1 MSLNVTVHN
10 LKMQYNA
17 HPVLDGLEFDLQRGE
32 LLALL
37 GANGAGKSTLLR
49 CISRVLEPTGGSVC
63 LDGRDIS
70 NLTALEIARQMAVV
84 PQEGGVDFEFTVQD
98 IVLMGRFPHIR
109 RFQKEGER
117 EQDIALS
124 AMEMTGVAHLAQ
136 RPVTTLSGG
145 EKQRVIIARAICQ
158 QPKLLL
164 LDEPTASLDIG
175 YQYELLELA
184 VRLNREKGITII
196 AAIHDLNLASQ
207 FFDRFILLSEGKVLA
222 AGRAEEV
229 ITAEN
234 IKKSYGV
241 PAVIFRHPL
250 HGHLQVSIPKQQHG
264 TGINKKGP
272 AVHVIGGG
280 SEALPVL
287 DALRERG
294 CKLSVGPVT
303 AQDSGY
309 QYASFYRIPLVEV
322 PPFSPVSD
330 EIYEAH
336 LRMIREAV
344 LVVVPPI
351 PFGEGNL
358 RNLQAVEQASREG
371 IPVFILEEETSRERD
386 YTGGQATAVISRLKK
401 KGAFVTT
408 DTDTMI
414 AYLYGQDKY
423 SPKEAE
429 TGGGNKG

>member
-1 MSLNVTVHN
+1 
-10 LKMQYNA
+10 MQYDT
-17 HPVLDGLEFDLQRGE
+17 HPVLDGMKFTVQRGE

-49 CISRVLEPTGGSVC
+49 CISGVLEPSAGSVS
-63 LDGRDIS
+63 LDGSDIRG
-70 NLTALEIARQMAVV
+70 LTAAQIARQMAVV
-84 PQEGGVDFEFTVQD
+84 PQEHGADFDFTVED
-98 IVLMGRFPHIR
+98 IVLMGRFPYVG
-109 RFQKEGER
+109 RFQREGAGDR
-117 EQDIALS
+117 DIAAK
-124 AMEMTGVAHLAQ
+124 AMEMTGITHLAQ
-136 RPVTTLSGG
+136 RPITNLSGG

-184 VRLNREKGITII
+184 VKLNREKGITII
-196 AAIHDLNLASQ
+196 AAIHDLNLAAQ
-207 FFDRFILLSEGKVLA
+207 FFDRFILLSGGKVLA

-234 IKKSYGV
+234 IKTSYGV

-264 TGINKKGP
+264 TGKDKKGP

-294 CKLSVGPVT
+294 CELSVGPLT

-309 QYASFYRIPLVEV
+309 QYASFYKIPLVEV
-322 PPFSPVSD
+322 HPFSPISD
-330 EIYEAH
+330 EIHAAH
-336 LRMIREAV
+336 LRMLREAG

-358 RNLQAVEQASREG
+358 RNLQAVEQASDEG
-371 IPVFILEEETSRERD
+371 VPVFLLEEETSRERD
-386 YTGGQATAVISRLKK
+386 YTGGQASAVISRLKK

-408 DTDTMI
+408 DTDTFI
-414 AYLYGQDKY
+414 AYLYGQGKY
-423 SPKEAE
+423 FPKEAE